1 VEWWLVS
8 EGGVKES
15 NTLMYTIFGEGF
27 YKYGDERPASEKDWE
42 FAKMWMGLTEKLVS
56 EGKIKAHPKRIEV
69 GGLEGILKGIEEL
82 KKEKVSG

>member
-1 VEWWLVS
+1 
-8 EGGVKES
+8 VKES
-15 NTLMYTIFGEGF
+15 NTLMYTTFEEGF

-42 FAKMWMGLTEKLVS
+42 FAKMRMGLTEKLVS

-69 GGLEGILKGIEEL
+69 GGMEGILEGIEEL